1 MSYQPIATPPPPP
14 AAPVPSP
21 PPPPAPAAPRQEGV
35 RIKPSKAWYWI
46 GGLLI
51 AAGVLTALGLFIG
64 WAVST
69 SKAVDNF
76 ARVRVPP
83 EGHEVALDFKKPGDY
98 RIYYEWRSEA
108 DGQRVDNNDH
118 DPPQNLQITMTGPNG
133 EPINVQADDEDISF
147 SFNDKLGQ
155 AVAKVDIPAPGTYTM
170 QVQSDATEPFVIAVG
185 KGGLQTIWPWWLLGI
200 IGAFIVGVGLGLLA
214 IIMTAVKRGRRKREL
229 RRASQPPG
237 GYGTP
242 VGYQG
247 ADAPVPV
254 LVPPPGPVPE
264 WTPPPPTAAG
274 WGAPGDPT
282 PTETVPAETGADP
295 FAPSPYEPTE
305 TVPAVAAPTETL
317 STETRPTDGAPTDA
331 APTDAA
337 PTDAA
342 PTEVVAPVPPF
353 EPPAAPPS
361 SSTPTPA
368 PPAGND
374 DDPWG
379 PPKG

>member
-14 AAPVPSP
+14 AAPVLSP
-21 PPPPAPAAPRQEGV
+21 PPPPAPAAPPPDGV

-83 EGHEVALDFKKPGDY
+83 EGQEVALDFKKPGEY

-108 DGQRVDNNDH
+108 DGQRVDNDDH
-118 DPPQNLQITMTGPNG
+118 DPPQNLQITMTGPTG
-133 EPINVQADDEDISF
+133 EPVTVHPDDQDISF

-155 AVAKVDIPAPGTYTM
+155 AVATVDIPAPGTYTM

-185 KGGLQTIWPWWLLGI
+185 KGALQTIWPWWLLGI
-200 IGAFIVGVGLGLLA
+200 IGAFILGLGLGLLA

-242 VGYQG
+242 VYPG
-247 ADAPVPV
+247 AYATVPVP
-254 LVPPPGPVPE
+254 VPPPGTAPE
-264 WTPPPPTAAG
+264 WTPPPPTGAG

-282 PTETVPAETGADP
+282 PTQTVPAATGADP
-295 FAPSPYEPTE
+295 FAPSPYQPTE
-305 TVPAVAAPTETL
+305 TVPAVAAPTEAV
-317 STETRPTDGAPTDA
+317 STETRPTGSGPKDA
-331 APTDAA
+331 APTGGPPA
-337 PTDAA
+337 
-342 PTEVVAPVPPF
+342 EVVPPPPPF
-353 EPPAAPPS
+353 EPPAVPPS
-361 SSTPTPA
+361 SAPAPA
-368 PPAGND
+368 PPASND